1 MEKNKKKKGLSL
13 FSDPKKQKIS
23 IPILSIVL
31 SLIAGSL
38 VILLVGKNPL
48 DAYKALLQGSG
59 FITKPKYAGG
69 TNILTDF
76 SGFLDALAPMIFAAL
91 AVIVAMKAGLFNIG
105 VSGQMLLAG
114 FIATVTIGYSDLN
127 HYLAKPLVVVIG
139 FIMGALAGGF
149 IGFLKY
155 RFNINEVVSSIMLNN
170 IFSFIISYFINT
182 RYVDPVSRQSNHI
195 SKEASLTLKS
205 LSLKGIKVDLPLGII
220 LALLTSFIIYRLLE
234 KTTLGYEIK
243 AVGFNKKAAN
253 YAGIDVD
260 KTILKTMFISGG
272 LAGLAGVTY
281 YLGYFSSIQ
290 PKVLSSLGFD
300 AIATALLANNNP
312 IGAIF
317 SSILVTILSK
327 GSVYMSSNVGVVK
340 EISGVITSLILLFS
354 ATSLYMKEKINK
366 KTSEKEIE
374 KRGGAND

>member
-1 MEKNKKKKGLSL
+1 MGKTKKKKSLGL
-13 FSDPKKQKIS
+13 FSDPRKQKIT
-23 IPILSIVL
+23 IPLLSILL

-59 FITKPKYAGG
+59 FIAKPKYAGG
-69 TNILTDF
+69 TSMLTDF
-76 SGFLDALAPMIFAAL
+76 TGFLDALAPMIFAAL

-114 FIATVTIGYSDLN
+114 FIATITIGYSDLN
-127 HYLAKPLVVVIG
+127 HYLAKPLVVLIG
-139 FIMGALAGGF
+139 FLMGALAGGF

-155 RFNINEVVSSIMLNN
+155 KFNINEVVSSIMLNN

-182 RYVDPVSRQSNHI
+182 RYVNPVSRQSKAI

-205 LSLKGIKVDLPLGII
+205 FSLNGIRLDLPIGII
-220 LALLTSFIIYRLLE
+220 LALITSFIIYRLLE

-243 AVGFNKKAAN
+243 AVGFNKNAAN
-253 YAGIDVD
+253 YAGINVD

-290 PKVLSSLGFD
+290 PKVLSPLGFD

-312 IGAIF
+312 LAAIF

-374 KRGGAND
+374 KRGGADD

>member
-1 MEKNKKKKGLSL
+1 MEKTKKKKSLGL
-13 FSDPKKQKIS
+13 FSDPRKQKIT
-23 IPILSIVL
+23 IPLLSILL

-59 FITKPKYAGG
+59 FIAKPKYAGG
-69 TNILTDF
+69 TSMLTDF
-76 SGFLDALAPMIFAAL
+76 TGFLDALAPMIFAAL

-114 FIATVTIGYSDLN
+114 FIATITIGYSDLN
-127 HYLAKPLVVVIG
+127 HYLAKPLVVLIG
-139 FIMGALAGGF
+139 FLMGALAGGF

-155 RFNINEVVSSIMLNN
+155 KFNINEVVSSIMLNN

-182 RYVDPVSRQSNHI
+182 RYVNPVSRQSNAI

-205 LSLKGIKVDLPLGII
+205 FSLNGIRLDLPIGII
-220 LALLTSFIIYRLLE
+220 LALITSFIIYRLLE

-243 AVGFNKKAAN
+243 AVGFNKNAAN
-253 YAGIDVD
+253 YAGINVD

-290 PKVLSSLGFD
+290 PKVLSPLGFD

-312 IGAIF
+312 LAAIF

-374 KRGGAND
+374 KRGGADD

>member
-1 MEKNKKKKGLSL
+1 MEKNKKKKVLSL

>member
-76 SGFLDALAPMIFAAL
+76 TGFLDALAPMIFAAL